1 MVKYIILGYND
12 GEHVGTKH
20 VKALNVQD
28 VHEKAA
34 KFIEKHEKTAVY
46 PDFMNGG
53 KFDEYTAYIAA
64 FQMVKAIFTSTV
76 KNGKPVERIHTD
88 TQRTIYREC
97 RVMCARL
104 GMEEVQ
110 KEGMA
115 YIFGKLDDLAQD
127 TNDMIQIAVEGLFE
141 GYSEGLDYDETF
153 RYTYKAL
160 NAYVYSERKH
170 ADTCEY
176 MTQIEIDGGAVV
188 PANKYV
194 ARILKGGERYTPIDS
209 GELDSETADK
219 LGQTL
224 AEASKH
230 LTERQ
235 KEILRL
241 TYFGYSKPQICD
253 KLDIKSMETLHRHRT
268 MYRKV
273 YADYIREN
281 APDLEKFVDLA
292 AVDKSFETINED
304 RYTKEQRREYMKR
317 YRELKKLEKLM
328 KEKL

>member
-1 MVKYIILGYND
+1 MIKYIILGYND
-12 GEHVGTKH
+12 GEHVGTKR

-28 VHEKAA
+28 AHEKAA
-34 KFIEKHEKTAVY
+34 KFIENHDRVAVY

-64 FQMVKAIFTSTV
+64 FQMVKAVFTSIV
-76 KNGKPVERIHTD
+76 KNGKPVERIHTE
-88 TQRTIYREC
+88 TQRTIAREC

-115 YIFGKLDDLAQD
+115 YILGKFDDFSQD
-127 TNDMIQIAVEGLFE
+127 TKDMIQTAVDSLFE
-141 GYSEGLDYDETF
+141 GSLEGLEYDELY
-153 RYTYKAL
+153 RYAYKAL
-160 NAYVYSERKH
+160 NAYIYGERKR
-170 ADTCEY
+170 EERNIS
-176 MTQIEIDGGAVV
+176 MQEIETAGGEIVAV
-188 PANKYV
+188 NKYV
-194 ARILKGGERYTPIDS
+194 ARILKGGERYTPTDC
-209 GELDSETADK
+209 GDLDSETADK

-241 TYFGYSKPQICD
+241 TYFGYSVRQIAD
-253 KLDIKSMETLHRHRT
+253 KLDIKSLDTLHRHRT
-268 MYRKV
+268 TYRKV

-281 APDLEKFVDLA
+281 APEFTEFINLA
-292 AVDKSFETINED
+292 AVDKSFEKHDKRDKGEKTAAA
-304 RYTKEQRREYMKR
+304 RMKA
-317 YRELKKLEKLM
+317 YRERKKLERLM
-328 KEKL
+328 QEKL